1 MSRSLHDDTRWFYSE
16 EGFNIFVLTS
26 KTVLESLVWTVFLR
40 KENKYKAKKRA
51 REERR
56 RMARNCIRI
65 REEKKRQHIYTSIV
79 RVLSS

>member
-1 MSRSLHDDTRWFYSE
+1 VSRSLHNDTRFYSE

-40 KENKYKAKKRA
+40 KENKYKVKQRA

-65 REEKKRQHIYTSIV
+65 RKAKKGQHIYIV